1 MDKENLYGE
10 IIDLE
15 WDMFDH
21 TQNIGGRASCQE
33 NKKGFIANRMCQFL
47 AWNEETLASYLE
59 DLKKAK
65 AEDRNLMVEKYAR
78 MMAPVYTSEYN
89 ELAAYLPK
97 ITEEKA
103 DLVRQIVD
111 MQMGWMKET
120 SECYPVFTS
129 FGRPKETDQDEEY
142 DTSYQSYLRGEIST
156 YSENTLRSY
165 LKYIT
170 ELKAEGKNIYEMILQ
185 NTAHAYGFEDAQAAE
200 DNLRKY
206 VEEHQG

>member
-1 MDKENLYGE
+1 MNNENIYGE

-15 WDMFDH
+15 WEMFDH

-103 DLVRQIVD
+103 EILRQIVD
-111 MQMGWMKET
+111 IQMKWMDET
-120 SECYPVFTS
+120 TERYPVFTS
-129 FGRPKETDQDEEY
+129 FGRPKETEQDEEY
-142 DTSYQSYLRGEIST
+142 DTSYQSYLRGELST
-156 YSENTLRSY
+156 YSVETLRSY
-165 LKYIT
+165 LKYIIG
-170 ELKAEGKNIYEMILQ
+170 LKDEGRNINEMILQ
-185 NTAHAYGFEDAQAAE
+185 NTAHAYGFEDADAAE
-200 DNLRKY
+200 KKLIEY
-206 VEEHQG
+206 VNGQKG